1 MAIASITN
9 VVLQRNEAKQVT
21 DAVAVDASL
30 GAKVS
35 YANKSD
41 GKILLMITNGGS
53 AGAKKATIV
62 AGNSLQGTEDLVISV
77 AQGKTMAIVVE
88 SGKYMNV
95 SGDYKDCIVVKGE
108 STDIKVL
115 AIELP

>member
-9 VVLQRNEAKQVT
+9 VELKRNEAKQII
-21 DAVAVDASL
+21 DAVAVDGSA

-41 GKILLMITNGGS
+41 GKILLMLTNGGS
-53 AGAKKATIV
+53 AGAKKATIL
-62 AGNSLQGTEDLVISV
+62 AGNSLQGTENLEISV

-88 SGKYMNV
+88 SGKFMNV
-95 SGDYKDCIVVKGE
+95 SGDYKDCIVIKGE
-108 STDIKVL
+108 STDIKVQ